1 MNVTEL
7 NQKLRLL
14 ASISCCVLVCWFVIC
29 LQTKAE
35 QLPIKIYTSADGL
48 GSSFVDYMTR
58 DSHGFLWFCTRDG
71 VSRFD
76 GVSFTTYLV
85 GNEEEGIA
93 TGIEDML
100 ESRQGNYFFVTKRG
114 LFRYDPKTV
123 PLSAKTATDG
133 AGRVRLNAE
142 LISKTIG
149 LLYED
154 LDGYLWYY
162 SGSRI
167 FHIEEA
173 DGKATL
179 QPSKFVL
186 PADVKPP
193 VIRVIYQSED
203 KSHWLSST
211 TGLFRRLPDGRVLH
225 FSTYP
230 LTVSYTGTD
239 QILGDKDGRIW
250 LGHLTGLFIIN
261 PEPLSNLNSYGQYT
275 KSDLAASRTIQ
286 IKGNEPVLQPD
297 KPGDVFH
304 YTDINGIKGIDIN
317 RFYQT
322 SDGNMWITTAK
333 GLVEFDGKFF
343 SSYTAKQGLPS
354 NLSGSMVEDLHGNL
368 WISGR
373 SGAARLERNGL
384 ISFDTYD
391 GLGATGI
398 YSIYENRQGDLFVV
412 NGLWFISRFDGKG
425 FRTIKLPL
433 PNDERPLWTSNA
445 AFLDSQNGWWA
456 LTNKKLYRFAPTNN
470 FEQLDS
476 QRPLASYDSSNGL
489 PGNLIYRMFEDSHGN
504 LWIST
509 NETAYNGLVR
519 WNRAEE
525 KFQNFTEA
533 DGFVIGRAASSFAED
548 KHGHLWFGFYNGNAA
563 RYTNGRF
570 TNFTVKDGLPAGFI
584 TALHIDQK
592 DRLWI
597 ASSLGGLARVD
608 DTNAAQPSFVYYT
621 VENGLSSNNIRSI
634 TEDAQGRIYIGT
646 ARSVDRITPDTGQV
660 KHYTINNGLPADMA
674 GSAFRD
680 KNGVLWFG
688 TADGLARLVPEQDK
702 TPTVSPIWFSGIRIA
717 GESQP
722 LAQLGSTEVSN
733 LELTSAQNNLQIDFF
748 GLDFSPS
755 ASLRYQYKLEGADSE
770 WSVPTA
776 QRTVSY
782 PNLSAG
788 TYRFLVRAVNAAGV
802 PSNEPASVSFRILP
816 PIWKRW
822 WFIALSLLLVGFVA
836 FAFIRS
842 RLGSIKALQRER
854 EERLRE
860 LERVRTR
867 IATDLHDDIGS
878 SLTQI
883 AVLSEVVRQGT
894 SNNNNNGSRVVE
906 PLQRISA
913 VSNELVDTM
922 SDIVWAI
929 NPHKDHLSDLSQRM
943 RRFASDVFA
952 AKEITFHFQTPD
964 LKTDAHLG
972 ANIRREV
979 FLIFKESVNN
989 VVKHANCT
997 NVEIAFKVK
1006 DSWLTLNIKD
1016 NGNGFDVLSF
1026 NNNGHV
1032 TTNSKGGN
1040 GLPSMKRRAEE
1051 LGGDYIIESIQGEG
1065 TMITLRVPLILQTNG
1080 ATR

>member
-1 MNVTEL
+1 MNQHKHLSFVF
-7 NQKLRLL
+7 
-14 ASISCCVLVCWFVIC
+14 LVSRFLVVI
-29 LQTKAE
+29 LFLFGFAKTNAE
-35 QLPIKIYTSADGL
+35 HLPVKIYTSADGL
-48 GSSFVDYMTR
+48 GSSFVDYMMR

-85 GNEEEGIA
+85 GNDEEGMA
-93 TGIEDML
+93 TGIENML
-100 ESRQGNYFFVTKRG
+100 ESRRGDYFFVTKKG

-123 PLSAKTATDG
+123 PLSAKMATDG

-142 LISKTIG
+142 LVSKTIG

-173 DGKATL
+173 NGKVTL

-186 PADVKPP
+186 PADIKPP

-211 TGLFRRLPDGRVLH
+211 AGLFRQLPDGRVFH
-225 FSTYP
+225 FFKQPLST
-230 LTVSYTGTD
+230 SYTGTD
-239 QILGDKDGRIW
+239 QILADKAGRIW

-261 PEPLSNLNSYGQYT
+261 PEPLSNLSSLGQYT
-275 KSDLAASRTIQ
+275 KKDLVANRTIQ
-286 IKGNEPVLQPD
+286 IKENESVLLPD
-297 KPGDVFH
+297 KPGDIFH
-304 YTDINGIKGIDIN
+304 YSDINGIKGIDIS

-322 SDGNMWITTAK
+322 SDGNIWITTAK
-333 GLVEFDGKFF
+333 GLIEYNGRTF
-343 SSYTAKQGLPS
+343 SSYTDSQGLS
-354 NLSGSMVEDLHGNL
+354 SSKLGTMVEDLNGSL
-368 WISGR
+368 WIGGR
-373 SGAARLERNGL
+373 SGVVRLERNGL
-384 ISFDTYD
+384 ISFDTDD
-391 GLGATGI
+391 GLGSTGI
-398 YSIYENRQGDLFVV
+398 YSIYENNQGELFIV
-412 NGLWFISRFDGKG
+412 NGWWFISRFDGKG
-425 FRTIKLPL
+425 FRTVKLPL
-433 PNDERPLWTSNA
+433 PNDERPLWTSNT
-445 AFLDSQNGWWA
+445 AFLDSKNGWWA
-456 LTNKKLYRFAPTNN
+456 LTNKRLYRFSPANN
-470 FEQLDS
+470 FEQVGS
-476 QRPLASYDSSNGL
+476 QPPLASYSKNNGL
-489 PGNLIYRMFEDSHGN
+489 PDNLVYRMFEDSRGD

-509 NETAYNGLVR
+509 NETVNNGLVR
-519 WNRAEE
+519 WIRAEE

-548 KHGHLWFGFYNGNAA
+548 RHGNLWFGFYHGNAA

-570 TNFTVKDGLPAGFI
+570 TNFTVKDGLPEGFI

-592 DRLWI
+592 GRLWI

-621 VENGLSSNNIRSI
+621 VENGLLSNNIRSI
-634 TEDAQGRIYIGT
+634 TEDLQGRIYVGT
-646 ARSVDRITPDTGQV
+646 ARSVDRITPDTGEV
-660 KHYTINNGLPADMA
+660 KHYTINNGLPTDMA

-680 KNGVLWFG
+680 KNGALWFG
-688 TADGLARLVPEQDK
+688 TADGLARLIPEQDK
-702 TPTVSPIWFSGIRIA
+702 TPTVSPVWLRGIRIA

-733 LELTSAQNNLQIDFF
+733 LELTSSQNNLQIDFF

-755 ASLRYQYKLEGADSE
+755 ASLRYQYKLEGADNE

-788 TYRFLVRAVNAAGV
+788 TYRFFVRAVNSAGV

-816 PIWKRW
+816 PVWKRW
-822 WFIALSLLLVGFVA
+822 WFIVGGFLLVGLVA

-842 RLGSIKALQRER
+842 RLESIKALQRER

-894 SNNNNNGSRVVE
+894 SNNNNNGSCIVE
-906 PLQRISA
+906 PLQRIST

-929 NPHKDHLSDLSQRM
+929 NPHKDHLSDLAQRM

-952 AKEITFHFQTPD
+952 AKEISFHLQTPD
-964 LKTDAHLG
+964 LTTEAHLG

-989 VVKHANCT
+989 IIKHSDST
-997 NVEIAFKVK
+997 NVEIAFKVEGR
-1006 DSWLTLNIKD
+1006 WLTLSIED
-1016 NGNGFDVLSF
+1016 NGCGFDVVSIGS
-1026 NNNGHV
+1026 NGYAKS
-1032 TTNSKGGN
+1032 NGKGGN
-1040 GLPSMKRRAEE
+1040 GLPSMKRRAKE
-1051 LGGDYIIESIQGEG
+1051 LGGDYIIESTQNKG
-1065 TMITLRVPLILQTNG
+1065 TTVTLHVPLVAKAEKAAQ
-1080 ATR
+1080 